1 MKQIKLSITFVF
13 ILFCFTSCIPTGG
26 TPTTVN
32 NATITIKGK
41 NIIAPCGDTII
52 PKGVNY
58 AVYGWGWNTSENLFP
73 EIAKSGANCVRIVW
87 YKTNAAPAY
96 SNLALLD
103 SAISRCIQQ
112 KMIPILELHD
122 VTCNDDTTSI
132 ITTANW
138 FTQTNVK
145 PILLKYQKWLM
156 LNPVN
161 EAGYVMWNS
170 NNETRFRTMYQ
181 SIIAN
186 FRNAGL
192 NMPLVL
198 DASDCGQNLNLWKN
212 IGATLQSFDPKHNL
226 IFSAHTY
233 WTSYANTA
241 AAVTTLLNDAA
252 TWNIPILLGEIA
264 NKQDD
269 NAGNCIYDLPL
280 TTVMQIAHNN
290 NIGYL
295 AWVWTQDNCGAR
307 QMTTN
312 GNFTTLTAYGNTIVN
327 STGYGIKFAKKS
339 KCW

>member
-1 MKQIKLSITFVF
+1 MCVIINA
-13 ILFCFTSCIPTGG
+13 CIPTGG
-26 TPTTVN
+26 GGTPTPN
-32 NATITIKGK
+32 NPTITVKGK
-41 NIIAPCGDTII
+41 HIIAPCGDTIV

-87 YKTNAAPAY
+87 YKNNSAPAY
-96 SNLALLD
+96 SNLTMLD
-103 SAISRCIQQ
+103 SALSRCIQQ
-112 KMIPILELHD
+112 KMIPMLELHD
-122 VTCNDDTTSI
+122 VTCNNDTTAI
-132 ITTANW
+132 INTANW

-145 PILLKYQKWLM
+145 TILLKYQKWLM

-170 NNETRFRTMYQ
+170 NNETRFRLMYQ
-181 SIIAN
+181 TIISN
-186 FRNAGL
+186 LRNAGL

-198 DASDCGQNLNLWKN
+198 DASDCGQHLNLWKS
-212 IGATLQSFDPKHNL
+212 IGTSLQNFDPKHNL

-233 WTSYANTA
+233 WTSYANT
-241 AAVTTLLNDAA
+241 TTEITNILNDAA
-252 TWNIPILLGEIA
+252 TWNIPVVLGEIA

-269 NAGNCIYDLPL
+269 NTGNCIYTLDVAA
-280 TTVMQIAHNN
+280 VMQAAHNN

-312 GNFTTLTAYGNTIVN
+312 GNFNTLTGYGNTIIN
-327 STGYGIKFAKKS
+327 TATTGIKYAKKPR
-339 KCW
+339 CW

>member
-1 MKQIKLSITFVF
+1 MKKLFYLICFIT
-13 ILFCFTSCIPTGG
+13 LFSSCIPIGGGG
-26 TPTTVN
+26 TPTPN
-32 NATITIKGK
+32 NPTITVKGK
-41 NIIAPCGDTII
+41 HIIAPCGDTLV

-87 YKTNAAPAY
+87 YKNNSAPAY
-96 SNLALLD
+96 SNLTLLD
-103 SAISRCIQQ
+103 SALSRCIQQ
-112 KMIPILELHD
+112 KMIPMLELHD
-122 VTCNDDTTSI
+122 VTCNNDTTAI
-132 ITTANW
+132 INTANW

-145 PILLKYQKWLM
+145 TILLKYQKWLM

-170 NNETRFRTMYQ
+170 NNETRFRLMYQ
-181 SIIAN
+181 SIISN
-186 FRNAGL
+186 LRNAGL

-198 DASDCGQNLNLWKN
+198 DASDCGQHLNLWKS
-212 IGATLQSFDPKHNL
+212 IGTSLQNFDPKHNL

-233 WTSYANTA
+233 WTSYANSTTA
-241 AAVTTLLNDAA
+241 ITNLLNDAA
-252 TWNIPILLGEIA
+252 TWNIPVVLGEIA

-269 NAGNCIYDLPL
+269 NTGNCIYTLDVAA
-280 TTVMQIAHNN
+280 VMQAAHNN

-312 GNFTTLTAYGNTIVN
+312 GNSNTLTGYGNTIIN
-327 STGYGIKFAKKS
+327 TATTGIKYAKKPR
-339 KCW
+339 CW